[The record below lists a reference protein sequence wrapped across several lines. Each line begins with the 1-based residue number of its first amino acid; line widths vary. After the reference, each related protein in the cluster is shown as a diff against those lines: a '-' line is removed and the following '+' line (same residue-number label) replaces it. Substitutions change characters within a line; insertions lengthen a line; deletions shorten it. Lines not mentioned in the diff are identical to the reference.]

1 LPPAMSGR
9 EAMVAGK
16 MQIASGTSALGTMRA
31 ERVGAAFFDT
41 IGARLRRGREFTERD
56 YASGAHVL
64 VVNETMAQRAW
75 PGEDPLGRPV
85 DLDGDTW
92 QVVGVVGDLRSMF
105 PLAPTQPAVYL
116 PIAPS
121 GFASPSKDGVI
132 VSVRVAPGFDAPTKL
147 RQAIDAIDPR
157 VTVFQITPMTD
168 EVTQGA
174 YLVSVASAMYA
185 GMGVFGL
192 ILASVGLA
200 GVTAHAVAR
209 RTHEI
214 GIRMALGARR
224 GNVLRLVLRES
235 GSIVAAGLV
244 VGFAAALALTRA
256 LASFVD
262 AMA

>member
-1 LPPAMSGR
+1 GFDPRHLYLVRLDPVRNGYTAARAQDFFERLPDQLRRAPGVTQVSVAQTLPPAMSGR

-105 PLAPTQPAVYL
+105 PLAPTQ
-116 PIAPS
+116 
-121 GFASPSKDGVI
+121 
-132 VSVRVAPGFDAPTKL
+132 
-147 RQAIDAIDPR
+147 
-157 VTVFQITPMTD
+157 
-168 EVTQGA
+168 
-174 YLVSVASAMYA
+174 
-185 GMGVFGL
+185 
-192 ILASVGLA
+192 
-200 GVTAHAVAR
+200 
-209 RTHEI
+209 
-214 GIRMALGARR
+214 
-224 GNVLRLVLRES
+224 
-235 GSIVAAGLV
+235 
-244 VGFAAALALTRA
+244 
-256 LASFVD
+256 
-262 AMA
+262 